1 MPVNN
6 VEWHAR
12 RWLHSVPPARL
23 ARLLAWIPLLMT
35 PPLLAVA
42 VVIYVHRRDGPV
54 ALDRDNRITI
64 AIAIANL
71 TLSLAFFYVAREQL
85 YELAGAFAELLGR
98 LLSSGVSWPILREA

>member
-42 VVIYVHRRDGPV
+42 VVIYVHRRDGT
-54 ALDRDNRITI
+54 ATLDRDSRITI
-64 AIAIANL
+64 AVAIANL
-71 TLSLAFFYVAREQL
+71 ALSLAFFYVAREQL
-85 YELAGAFAELLGR
+85 YELAGAFAELLGK
-98 LLSSGVSWPILREA
+98 LLSSGASWPILREA

>member
-12 RWLHSVPPARL
+12 RWLHTVPPARL
-23 ARLLAWIPLLMT
+23 ARLLAWIPLLLT

-54 ALDRDNRITI
+54 ALDRDSRITI
-64 AIAIANL
+64 AIAMANL
-71 TLSLAFFYVAREQL
+71 TLSLAFFYIAREHL
-85 YELAGAFAELLGR
+85 YELSGAFAELLGR
-98 LLSSGVSWPILREA
+98 LLRSGASWPIPREA

>member
-12 RWLHSVPPARL
+12 RLLHTVPPARL
-23 ARLLAWIPLLMT
+23 ARLLAWIPLLLT

-54 ALDRDNRITI
+54 ALDRDSQITI
-64 AIAIANL
+64 AIAMANL
-71 TLSLAFFYVAREQL
+71 TLSLAFFYIAREHL

-98 LLSSGVSWPILREA
+98 LLRSGASWPIVREA